1 MSTVTSSYR
10 TYNAS
15 NFIED
20 VNTEISGN
28 EYYIFGSSTT
38 ISKSTNSEFSKREFL
53 EKTLFGK
60 KISTDDTFYL
70 IDNNRWVSG
79 TVFDQ
84 YDDTEDLSTKKFYA
98 IVYPGDNLT
107 GDYRVFKCLF
117 NNYNSPVSDPPNYL
131 NIDNEQTY
139 RSADGYVWK
148 YMYSIDSL
156 DFEKYRVLSYV
167 PIIVNTDTGTAPI
180 SERSIGN
187 IFVTNPGENK
197 GYDYI
202 AKGLVLRVTETEI
215 EIAAQNLSTVPNY
228 YAGQNFYII
237 TENIIGGLFTIDKYT
252 YNIVSGS
259 AIITLKENIDL
270 LEENSLIK
278 PNYEFSIFPRVEITG
293 DGTGAVAI
301 PIFSSQDISGTISS
315 IEILNP
321 GEGYTSAAAR
331 VINPIFGFDVIA
343 AGALD
348 VEATLRV
355 VLSPKGG
362 HASKP
367 YLIPPEEETDK
378 SYLMKKAKSFA
389 EELRSKRILIYG
401 KISETDNLSIPST
414 NIYTKVGIVKNP
426 EFVEA
431 SNTTPEIFDN
441 RLELSLNANPLEPDE
456 IVTQNDV
463 ITGQTTFS
471 AIVHAVSGNTA
482 FLTSYHGPYKN
493 YPNVTSTE
501 EGYSDIPLNLKR
513 PIVSSQGQA
522 LDINKNELGNYLVTR
537 SPYLQKT
544 GEVYYLT
551 NFSPITRTATSQEEY
566 KIVLEF

>member
-237 TENIIGGLFTIDKYT
+237 TENIIGRTF
-252 YNIVSGS
+252 YNRQI
-259 AIITLKENIDL
+259 
-270 LEENSLIK
+270 
-278 PNYEFSIFPRVEITG
+278 
-293 DGTGAVAI
+293 
-301 PIFSSQDISGTISS
+301 
-315 IEILNP
+315 
-321 GEGYTSAAAR
+321 
-331 VINPIFGFDVIA
+331 
-343 AGALD
+343 
-348 VEATLRV
+348 
-355 VLSPKGG
+355 
-362 HASKP
+362 
-367 YLIPPEEETDK
+367 YL
-378 SYLMKKAKSFA
+378 
-389 EELRSKRILIYG
+389 
-401 KISETDNLSIPST
+401 
-414 NIYTKVGIVKNP
+414 
-426 EFVEA
+426 
-431 SNTTPEIFDN
+431 
-441 RLELSLNANPLEPDE
+441 
-456 IVTQNDV
+456 
-463 ITGQTTFS
+463 
-471 AIVHAVSGNTA
+471 
-482 FLTSYHGPYKN
+482 
-493 YPNVTSTE
+493 
-501 EGYSDIPLNLKR
+501 
-513 PIVSSQGQA
+513 
-522 LDINKNELGNYLVTR
+522 
-537 SPYLQKT
+537 
-544 GEVYYLT
+544 
-551 NFSPITRTATSQEEY
+551 
-566 KIVLEF
+566 